1 MERTRCLIGPV
12 HMSHRLQQILPLI
25 QVTSMPYLLALVSL
39 QGPQYKLG
47 QQDNGL
53 REAFVKR

>member
-1 MERTRCLIGPV
+1 
-12 HMSHRLQQILPLI
+12 MSHRLQQILPLI